1 MGDKA
6 FAEDLIGCINLRT
19 ASHNR
24 QCTQPL
30 LLAGPVGIH
39 AVSTPLY
46 GVQRGTPPAL
56 QLFPLP
62 CLPTCNS
69 TSNVFVFVFVL
80 MLTLKLYISC
90 ILCQI
95 RIGKSQKKGHRPQA
109 RMDQPHNPFLFH
121 VPRLQIK
128 QK

>member
-69 TSNVFVFVFVL
+69 TSTVFVFVFVL

-90 ILCQI
+90 ILRQI
-95 RIGKSQKKGHRPQA
+95 RIGKSQKRGTDRKHAWTSPTI
-109 RMDQPHNPFLFH
+109 PFSSMYHDF
-121 VPRLQIK
+121 K
-128 QK
+128 